1 MLYNFF
7 PEGSELGVN
16 SAHQKYTK
24 SEWIYT
30 EKITFVS
37 QQKGANI
44 ALSLPSLH
52 FRSLSF

>member
-1 MLYNFF
+1 MLYIFF

-30 EKITFVS
+30 EKIIFVS